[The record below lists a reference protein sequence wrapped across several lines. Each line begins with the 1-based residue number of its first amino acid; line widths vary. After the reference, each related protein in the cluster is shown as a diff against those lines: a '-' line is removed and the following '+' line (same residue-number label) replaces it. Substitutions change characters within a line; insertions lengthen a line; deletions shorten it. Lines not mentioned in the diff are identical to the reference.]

1 MIARPIF
8 FLLCFSLL
16 GGCALG
22 PDYVRPELP
31 KAEVFPEAG
40 KGGAAVRAEWWKSL
54 GDPELDTMVTK
65 ALVAN
70 ADLRIAVARVEQAA
84 AALGE
89 TEGAALPQVDAVGG
103 VSSSKLSE
111 GAYNQNLSSTGR
123 HRSSARGGLS
133 TSFEL
138 DFWGKIRRAEEGA
151 RAQLLGARESRRM
164 VELSVGAAVVRAYA
178 ALRSADAQSLAAQ
191 EVFAARDDEAG
202 IIAKRATVGAAGP
215 NEVAQA
221 EVARSAAIAALADA
235 RRTRSA
241 AEHLLGTLTGQPALT
256 VAVRRVDGL
265 RLPAPVAPGLPADLL
280 SQRPDVVAAEQ
291 ALVAANSRIGY
302 VKAAR
307 FPSFSLTGAIG
318 SESRELNTLFDGTT
332 ATSSLGVDLRYPLL
346 DFGRGAARVEGAVA
360 EQHQAAAAYEKT
372 FLNACREVRD
382 ALVDVRETAASAA
395 AAARRARAADEA
407 YRIATERSRQG
418 QTGPMELLAARRLL
432 AESQVAVARVRLDR
446 LGAQVDLVKAL
457 GGARP
462 DVAPVAK

>member
-1 MIARPIF
+1 MSFLRIA
-8 FLLCFSLL
+8 FLLCCGLL

-40 KGGAAVRAEWWKSL
+40 KGGAALSAEWWQSL
-54 GDPELDTMVTK
+54 GDPALDALVAQ

-70 ADLRIAVARVEQAA
+70 ADLRLAVGRVEQAA
-84 AALGE
+84 AVLGE
-89 TEGAALPQVDAVGG
+89 TEGAALPQIDAGGGVGG
-103 VSSSKLSE
+103 SKLSE
-111 GAYNQNLSSTGR
+111 GAYNQNIATTGR
-123 HRSSARGGLS
+123 HRTTARGGLS

-138 DFWGKIRRAEEGA
+138 DFWGKLRRAEEGA

-191 EVFAARDDEAG
+191 EILAARDEEAV
-202 IIAKRATVGAAGP
+202 IIAKRAAVGAAGP

-221 EVARSAAIAALADA
+221 EVVRAAAIAALADA

-241 AEHLLGTLTGQPALT
+241 AEHLLGALTGQPTLV
-256 VAVRRVDGL
+256 VAVRRQDGL
-265 RLPAPVAPGLPADLL
+265 RLPAAVAPGLPTELL
-280 SQRPDVVAAEQ
+280 AHRPDVVAAEQ
-291 ALVAANSRIGY
+291 ALVAANARIGY
-302 VKAAR
+302 MKAAR

-318 SESRELNTLFDGTT
+318 SESRELNALFDGET
-332 ATSSLGVDLRYPLL
+332 ATSSLGVDLRYPLF

-360 EQHQAAAAYEKT
+360 EQHQAAAAYEKA

-395 AAARRARAADEA
+395 AAARRAEAADEA
-407 YRIATERSRQG
+407 YRIAAERARRG

-462 DVAPVAK
+462 DLASAK

>member
-1 MIARPIF
+1 MIARLP
-8 FLLCFSLL
+8 FLLCFGLL
-16 GGCALG
+16 AGCALG

-31 KAEVFPEAG
+31 PAAVFPEAG
-40 KGGAAVRAEWWKSL
+40 KGGAAISAEWWKSL
-54 GDPELDTMVTK
+54 GDPELDGLVTK

-70 ADLRIAVARVEQAA
+70 ADLRIAVGRVEQAA
-84 AALGE
+84 AVLGE
-89 TEGAALPQVDAVGG
+89 TEGAALPQIDAVGG
-103 VSSSKLSE
+103 VSASKLSE
-111 GAYNQNLSSTGR
+111 GAYNQNLAATGR

-138 DFWGKIRRAEEGA
+138 DFWGKLRRAEEGA

-191 EVFAARDDEAG
+191 EVFAARDEEAA
-202 IIAKRATVGAAGP
+202 IVAKRAAVGSAGP
-215 NEVAQA
+215 NEIAQA
-221 EVARSAAIAALADA
+221 EVARSAAVTALADA
-235 RRTRSA
+235 RRARSA
-241 AEHLLGTLTGQPALT
+241 AEHLLGTLTGQPALV
-256 VAVRRVDGL
+256 VAVRRQDGL

-280 SQRPDVVAAEQ
+280 SRRPDVVAAEQ
-291 ALVAANSRIGY
+291 ALVAANARIGY
-302 VKAAR
+302 AKAAR
-307 FPSFSLTGAIG
+307 FPSFTLTGAIG
-318 SESRELNTLFDGTT
+318 SESRELNALFDGAT
-332 ATSSLGVDLRYPLL
+332 ATSSLGVDLRYPLF

-360 EQHQAAAAYEKT
+360 EQHQAVAAYEKAY
-372 FLNACREVRD
+372 LNALREVRD

-407 YRIATERSRQG
+407 FRIATERARQG

-462 DVAPVAK
+462 DVAPAAR